1 MISLKNIVVAYDGSE
16 QSKKALDCACWFAAE
31 SQAIVHIVLV
41 LRRIPSSVL
50 FGVEN
55 HGVNYSKEL
64 GILAERVISEK
75 LSKAQAFCEE
85 KKIPVIAKAFFG
97 NIVEEII
104 NYAKLCQAD
113 MVICGTRGLGGFKG
127 LMLGS
132 VARELVT
139 YLPVPVMVVK

>member
-16 QSKKALDCACWFAAE
+16 QSKKTLDYACWFAAE
-31 SQAIVHIVLV
+31 SRAIIHIVLV
-41 LRRIPSSVL
+41 LRLVPSSVL

-55 HGVNYSKEL
+55 HGVDYSKTL
-64 GILAERVISEK
+64 GILAEKTIREK
-75 LSKAQAFCEE
+75 LSEARRFCEE
-85 KKIPVIAKAFFG
+85 KKLQVIAKAFFG
-97 NIVEEII
+97 NTVEEII

-127 LMLGS
+127 LLLGS

-139 YLPVPVMVVK
+139 YSPVSVMVVK